1 MKRYL
6 VRGVGMKK
14 RVFDF
19 TFSQTGAFASILV
32 LAILGVIILGVN
44 VVTLSGAI
52 DIEIVYFGTVVIM
65 LCVLGL
71 LYWKRFRWS
80 YVYGI
85 GLLIFGFFGGLLL
98 AAWNHIFYFSVSLYN
113 LSIIIFYILAVVCI
127 YFSYRSYKELPR
139 TPTKKNILG
148 ISGTVLLTVVV
159 GVVLWSNV
167 SLIYGYMLETN
178 LQIIDDRLQNL
189 TTLEEKIQYLMT
201 EGNVPSLVA
210 GIVVNDALV
219 WSRGYGGASQDTV
232 YLKGSITKPFVA
244 TAVLQLYERNL
255 IDLDDD
261 VNQYLPFSMRHPQY
275 PNTPITIRMLLS
287 HRSGLAHHMDTIQ
300 YRSYVYGKN
309 LVDWLSANR
318 LLERV
323 RYDPYPS
330 FVEFLEGY
338 LTPNGPYYSPS
349 AWIFSEPGTKYYYS
363 SPGYDILGYIVES
376 VTNQPFVDYLQE
388 NILNPLNMTSTGF
401 SVSNSPD
408 KQAIPHE
415 RVFGVLSKTNVELP
429 LYDSNRIGGGGM
441 RSTVPDLAQFLIA
454 HMNQGQINGFQLLK
468 PETVEL
474 MHEPT
479 VSFPPQSLW
488 VGYGLGW
495 IHLSNV
501 TYQYHYFHGAQG
513 HGGANWGFS
522 CHMWFVEKTEGAY
535 GILLMTNMYTNI
547 KSDSIYDSAIDI
559 IRVVLLQEA
568 SVMFSQTPQD

>member
-1 MKRYL
+1 MKRFL
-6 VRGVGMKK
+6 VREVRMKK
-14 RVFDF
+14 WVIDF
-19 TFSQTGAFASILV
+19 TFSQIGAFASILV
-32 LAILGVIILGVN
+32 LAIWGVIILGVN
-44 VVTLSGAI
+44 LVTLSGAI

-98 AAWNHIFYFSVSLYN
+98 AAWNHILYFSVSVYN
-113 LSIIIFYILAVVCI
+113 LSIILFYILAVVCI
-127 YFSYRSYKELPR
+127 YFSYRSYQELPHL
-139 TPTKKNILG
+139 PTKRMLGG

-178 LQIIDDRLQNL
+178 LQTIDDQLQNL
-189 TTLEEKIQYLMT
+189 PTLDERIQYLMT
-201 EGNVPSLVA
+201 KGNVPSLVA
-210 GIVVNDALV
+210 GIVVNDSLV

-232 YLKGSITKPFVA
+232 YLIASITKPFVA

-261 VNQYLPFSMRHPQY
+261 VNQYLPFPMRHPQY
-275 PNTPITIRMLLS
+275 PNTAITIRMLLS
-287 HRSGLAHHMDTIQ
+287 HQSGLAHYTNQ
-300 YRSYVYGKN
+300 YRGYVEADEI
-309 LVDWLSANR
+309 LDWLSANR
-318 LLERV
+318 GLSIA

-330 FVEFLEGY
+330 FAEFLDGY

-349 AWIFSEPGTKYYYS
+349 AWTVSEPGTTYFYS

-376 VTNQPFVDYLQE
+376 VTNRPFVDYLQE

-401 SVSNSPD
+401 SVSDSPNN
-408 KQAIPHE
+408 QAIPSE

-429 LYDSNRIGGGGM
+429 LYDRNRIGGGGV

-454 HMNQGQINGFQLLK
+454 HMNHGQINGFQLLK
-468 PETVEL
+468 PETVER

-479 VSFPPQSLW
+479 VSFPPQSLT

-495 IHLSNV
+495 MHLSNV
-501 TYQYHYFHGAQG
+501 TYEHHYFHGAQG
-513 HGGANWGFS
+513 HGGDTWGFR
-522 CHMWFVEKTEGAY
+522 CHMWFVEKEEGAY
-535 GILLMTNMYTNI
+535 GVILMTNINTNF
-547 KSDSIYDSAIDI
+547 KPDSIYIHAMSLKLQD
-559 IRVVLLQEA
+559 VLLHEA